1 MYEETPSFNIITLL
15 QIAANIDVQTNEK
28 SCVKKVNCEKI
39 ERKKILFLASNFTF
53 RSNNP

>member
-15 QIAANIDVQTNEK
+15 QIAANINVQTNEK